1 MNTFLKILHW
11 FGIYLHSNT
20 EYLKAID
27 DMADWKYKAYKLA
40 LEPGDLET
48 MNIRL
53 EIELTYRVKDAIWQS
68 IVSELKTKA
77 EM

>member
-20 EYLKAID
+20 EYLEAID